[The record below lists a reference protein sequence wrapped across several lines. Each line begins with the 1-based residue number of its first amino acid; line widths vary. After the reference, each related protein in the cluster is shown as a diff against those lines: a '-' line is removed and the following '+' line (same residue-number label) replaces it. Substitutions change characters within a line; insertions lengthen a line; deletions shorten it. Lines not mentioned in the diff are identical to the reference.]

1 MIVKT
6 MEKRSRLCVDRAQE
20 TLQQFARGRNLL
32 KPPIKIDSVA
42 EWLGFQVILLYT
54 VGEEFSGLVSSRQ
67 KLIGING
74 NHHRHRR
81 RFTTGHELAHILM
94 KHPPES
100 HCTPKEIALYNSE
113 ADECAAEL
121 LMPADLL
128 SQWLPIT
135 KSVSNLAYAFDV
147 SEEAMKVK
155 VRQLAITSIPLST
168 MANPRHMS
176 GKGSSSEQDQFL
188 RL

>member
-1 MIVKT
+1 MLVRT
-6 MEKRSRLCVDRAQE
+6 MEKRIQLCIDKAQE
-20 TLQQFARGRNLL
+20 TLAQYATGRRPL
-32 KPPIKIDSVA
+32 KPPIKIESVA

-54 VGEEFSGLVSSRQ
+54 VGEEFSGLVSTRQ

-74 NHHRHRR
+74 KHHHHRR

-121 LMPADLL
+121 LMPATLL

-135 KSVSNLAYAFDV
+135 KSVSNLAYTFDV
-147 SEEAMKVK
+147 SEEAMAVK
-155 VRQLAITSIPLST
+155 VRQFQHATNHT
-168 MANPRHMS
+168 NC
-176 GKGSSSEQDQFL
+176 
-188 RL
+188 

>member
-1 MIVKT
+1 MLVKT
-6 MEKRSRLCVDRAQE
+6 MEKRNQLCIDKAQE
-20 TLQQFARGRNLL
+20 ALAQYATGRNPL
-32 KPPIKIDSVA
+32 KPPIKIESVA

-54 VGEEFSGLVSSRQ
+54 VGDEFSGLVSTRQ

-74 NHHRHRR
+74 KHHRHRR

-121 LMPADLL
+121 LMPANLL
-128 SQWLPIT
+128 SRWLPIT

-147 SEEAMKVK
+147 SEEAMAVK
-155 VRQLAITSIPLST
+155 VRQFQHA
-168 MANPRHMS
+168 ANHH
-176 GKGSSSEQDQFL
+176 
-188 RL
+188 